1 VQIKEVSSHF
11 RNGWVF
17 LVVMPK
23 KLTEAKFEEEQFN
36 KIQPFILDNIIIKAK
51 LNCVNKKKEDE
62 PQA

>member
-1 VQIKEVSSHF
+1 M
-11 RNGWVF
+11 
-17 LVVMPK
+17 VMPK